1 MNKIE
6 ILTKLLALIKT
17 GQILEIGSEIDKLK
31 KAFEAIYNSEQKES
45 DSQEKD
51 TNNDEVKAESEKL
64 NKDIRAAFESYKKK
78 KKDYY
83 TFIKMEEEKNLILKK
98 EIIADFTKLIEN
110 EKNLGK
116 LFGTIKEIRERWNII
131 GAIPQDKH
139 NKIQAEYSKLSE
151 EFSYN
156 IDIYKELKENDLKK
170 NYSLKNQIIHRAKAL
185 LEEKKIKEVEKSL
198 RKLQNEWDEVGPT
211 FKEHWEKLK
220 EEYWSTVKELYA
232 KIKSHYT
239 NQKEF
244 QKDNLVK
251 KLALI
256 EKVKEIVSKEALEH
270 KEWDKLTKELLE
282 IQKEWKNIGQVP
294 KESNQ
299 KVWNDFRGLFD
310 TFFDAKSTFYA
321 ARNDVFDKKKELK
334 AKLIEKAE
342 ELSKSTDWKN
352 SADALKKLQE
362 DWKKIGHAGQHA
374 EQKLWKSF
382 RSKCDAFFTNR
393 EEHFK
398 KMDADNENNL
408 KQKEALIEKIIAY
421 KHKADPKEVITDL
434 KTFSTEFAEIGNVP
448 FKKKDA
454 IYKAFKNA
462 IDAHYNNLKMD
473 DAEKEKILFEAKLDS
488 LKVSGNAERLFQQE
502 KEKIRNKINDI
513 VKEVANYENNLGFFA
528 NSKGAETLLKGVN
541 ENIEKG
547 KNEID
552 KLKRR
557 LKLFPKE

>member
-6 ILTKLLALIKT
+6 ILKKLLALIKT
-17 GQILEIGSEIDKLK
+17 GEIIEIGSEIDKLK
-31 KAFEAIYNSEQKES
+31 KAFEAIHSSEQKES

-51 TNNDEVKAESEKL
+51 TDNDEVKAESEKL
-64 NKDIRAAFESYKKK
+64 NKDIRAAFELYKKK

-110 EKNLGK
+110 EENLGK
-116 LFGTIKEIRERWNII
+116 LFGTVKEIRERWNII

-170 NYSLKNQIIHRAKAL
+170 NYSLKNQIIHQAKAL
-185 LEEKKIKEVEKSL
+185 LEEKKIKEVERSL

-211 FKEHWEKLK
+211 FKQHWEKLK
-220 EEYWSTVKELYA
+220 EDYWTAVKELYA
-232 KIKSHYT
+232 KIKLHYT
-239 NQKEF
+239 DQKEI
-244 QKDNLVK
+244 QKENLSK

-282 IQKEWKNIGQVP
+282 IQKEWKKIGQVP
-294 KESNQ
+294 KDSNQ

-342 ELSKSTDWKN
+342 ELSKST
-352 SADALKKLQE
+352 
-362 DWKKIGHAGQHA
+362 AGQHA

-382 RSKCDAFFTNR
+382 RTKCDAFFTTR

-398 KMDADNENNL
+398 KMDIENEDNLNL
-408 KQKEALIEKIIAY
+408 KEALIEKIKAY
-421 KHKADPKEVITDL
+421 KHKADPIEVITDL
-434 KTFSTEFAEIGNVP
+434 KAFSTEFTEIGNVP
-448 FKKKDA
+448 FKKKDTV
-454 IYKAFKNA
+454 YKAYKSV
-462 IDAHYNNLKMD
+462 IDEHYNNLKLD

-488 LKVSGNAERLFQQE
+488 LKASGNAEKLFQQE

-528 NSKGAETLLKGVN
+528 NSKGAEALLKGVN
-541 ENIEKG
+541 GNIEKG

>member
-6 ILTKLLALIKT
+6 ILKKLLALIKT
-17 GQILEIGSEIDKLK
+17 GEIIEIGSEIDKLK
-31 KAFEAIYNSEQKES
+31 KAFEAIYSSEQKES
-45 DSQEKD
+45 DSQKKD
-51 TNNDEVKAESEKL
+51 TDNGEVKAESEKL
-64 NKDIRAAFESYKKK
+64 NKDIRAAFELYKKK
-78 KKDYY
+78 KTDYY
-83 TFIKMEEEKNLILKK
+83 AFIKAEEEKNLILKK

-110 EKNLGK
+110 EENLGK
-116 LFGTIKEIRERWNII
+116 LFGTVKEIRERWNII

-151 EFSYN
+151 KFSYN

-170 NYSLKNQIIHRAKAL
+170 NYSLKNQIIHKAKAL
-185 LEEKKIKEVEKSL
+185 LEEKKIKEVERSL

-232 KIKSHYT
+232 KIKLHYT
-239 NQKEF
+239 DQKEL
-244 QKDNLVK
+244 QKENLIK
-251 KLALI
+251 KLDLI
-256 EKVKEIVSKEALEH
+256 EKVKEIISKEALEH
-270 KEWDKLTKELLE
+270 KDWDKLTKELLE
-282 IQKEWKNIGQVP
+282 IQKEWKNIGHVP
-294 KESNQ
+294 KDSNE
-299 KVWNDFRGLFD
+299 KIWNDFRGLFD

-342 ELSKSTDWKN
+342 ALSKSTDWKN
-352 SADALKKLQE
+352 SADALKRLQE

-382 RSKCDAFFTNR
+382 RNKCDAFFTTR

-398 KMDADNENNL
+398 KMDIENEDNL
-408 KQKEALIEKIIAY
+408 KLKEALIEKINAY
-421 KHKADPKEVITDL
+421 KHKSDPNEVITDL
-434 KTFSTEFAEIGNVP
+434 KTFSTEFTEIGNVP
-448 FKKKDA
+448 FKKKDS
-454 IYKAFKNA
+454 IYKGFKNA
-462 IDAHYNNLKMD
+462 IDTHYNNLKMD

-488 LKVSGNAERLFQQE
+488 LKASGNPEKLFQQE

-528 NSKGAETLLKGVN
+528 NSKGAEALLKGVN
-541 ENIEKG
+541 GNIEKG

>member
-6 ILTKLLALIKT
+6 ILKKLLALIKT
-17 GQILEIGSEIDKLK
+17 GEIIEIGSEIDKLK
-31 KAFEAIYNSEQKES
+31 KAFEAIHSSEQKES

-51 TNNDEVKAESEKL
+51 TDNDEVKAESEKL
-64 NKDIRAAFESYKKK
+64 NKDIRAAFELYKKK

-110 EKNLGK
+110 EENLGK
-116 LFGTIKEIRERWNII
+116 LFGTVKEIRERWNII

-170 NYSLKNQIIHRAKAL
+170 NYSLKNQIIQQAKAL
-185 LEEKKIKEVEKSL
+185 LEEKKIKEVERSL

-232 KIKSHYT
+232 KIKLHYID
-239 NQKEF
+239 QKEL
-244 QKDNLVK
+244 QKENLVK

-256 EKVKEIVSKEALEH
+256 EKVKEIVSKEALQH
-270 KEWDKLTKELLE
+270 KDWDKLTKELLE
-282 IQKEWKNIGQVP
+282 IQKEWKNIGHVP
-294 KESNQ
+294 KDSNE
-299 KVWNDFRGLFD
+299 KIWNDFRGLFD

-321 ARNDVFDKKKELK
+321 ARNDVFDKNKELK
-334 AKLIEKAE
+334 AILIEKAE
-342 ELSKSTDWKN
+342 ALSKSTDWKN
-352 SADALKKLQE
+352 SADALKRLQE
-362 DWKKIGHAGQHA
+362 QWKKTGHAGQHT

-398 KMDADNENNL
+398 IMDIENENNL
-408 KQKEALIEKIIAY
+408 KQKEALIEKIRAY
-421 KHKADPKEVITDL
+421 KHKSDPKEVIMDL
-434 KTFSTEFAEIGNVP
+434 KTFSAEFTEIGNVP
-448 FKKKDA
+448 FKKKDS
-454 IYKAFKNA
+454 IYKGFKNA
-462 IDAHYNNLKMD
+462 IDTHYNNLKMG
-473 DAEKEKILFEAKLDS
+473 DAEKEKILFEAKLES
-488 LKVSGNAERLFQQE
+488 LKASGNAERLFQQE

-528 NSKGAETLLKGVN
+528 NSKGAEALLKGVN
-541 ENIEKG
+541 GNIEKG

>member
-6 ILTKLLALIKT
+6 ILKKLLALIEN
-17 GQILEIGSEIDKLK
+17 GELIEISSEIEKLS
-31 KAFEAIYNSEQKES
+31 KAFYAIYNSEKKENIS
-45 DSQEKD
+45 TDQDQEID
-51 TNNDEVKAESEKL
+51 TESEKL
-64 NKDIRAAFESYKKK
+64 NSDIIAALNSYKSTKK
-78 KKDYY
+78 EFYAS
-83 TFIKMEEEKNLILKK
+83 IKAEEEKNLSLKK
-98 EIIADFTKLIEN
+98 EIISDFSKLIEK
-110 EKNLGK
+110 EENLSK
-116 LFGTIKEIRERWNII
+116 LFGTIKEIRERWNAI
-131 GAIPQDKH
+131 GTIPREKQS
-139 NKIQAEYSKLSE
+139 KIQAEYSKLSE
-151 EFSYN
+151 KFSYN
-156 IDIYKELKENDLKK
+156 VDIYKELKENDLKK
-170 NYSLKNQIIHRAKAL
+170 NYSLKNQIIHQVKAL
-185 LEEKKIKEVEKSL
+185 LEEKKIKEVEQSL

-232 KIKSHYT
+232 KIKVHYT
-239 NQKEF
+239 DQKEL
-244 QKDNLVK
+244 QKENLVK

-256 EKVKEIVSKEALEH
+256 EKVKEIISQEPLDH
-270 KEWDKLTKELLE
+270 KGWDKLTKELLE
-282 IQKEWKNIGQVP
+282 LQKEWKNTGHVP
-294 KESNQ
+294 KDSNE
-299 KVWNDFRGLFD
+299 KIWNDFRGLFD
-310 TFFDAKSTFYA
+310 NFFDAKSTFYE

-342 ELSKSTDWKN
+342 ALSKSTDWRN
-352 SADALKKLQE
+352 SADALKRLQE

-382 RSKCDAFFTNR
+382 RTKCDAFFTTR

-398 KMDADNENNL
+398 KLDIENEANL
-408 KQKEALIEKIIAY
+408 KLKEALIEKIKEY
-421 KHKADPKEVITDL
+421 KHKADPKEAIADL
-434 KTFSTEFAEIGNVP
+434 KSFSIEFTEIGNVP

-454 IYKAFKNA
+454 IYKAYKSV
-462 IDAHYNNLKMD
+462 IDEHYNNLKMD

-488 LKVSGNAERLFQQE
+488 LKASSNSESLFEQE

-528 NSKGAETLLKGVN
+528 NSKGAEALLKGVN
-541 ENIEKG
+541 GNIEKG

>member
-6 ILTKLLALIKT
+6 ILKKLLAL
-17 GQILEIGSEIDKLK
+17 LENGELIEISSEIEKLS
-31 KAFEAIYNSEQKES
+31 KAFYAIYNSEKKES
-45 DSQEKD
+45 DSPEKD
-51 TNNDEVKAESEKL
+51 SDIDAETEKL
-64 NKDIRAAFESYKKK
+64 NSDIIAALNAYNLKKK
-78 KKDYY
+78 ELYAS
-83 TFIKMEEEKNLILKK
+83 IKAEEQKNLSLKK
-98 EIIADFTKLIEN
+98 EIISDFSKLIEK
-110 EKNLGK
+110 EDNLSK
-116 LFGTIKEIRERWNII
+116 LFGSIKEIREKWNAI
-131 GAIPQDKH
+131 GTIPREKQS
-139 NKIQAEYSKLSE
+139 KIQAEYSKLSE
-151 EFSYN
+151 KFSYN
-156 IDIYKELKENDLKK
+156 VDIYKELKENDLKK
-170 NYSLKNQIIHRAKAL
+170 NYSLKNQIIHQAKAL
-185 LEEKKIKEVEKSL
+185 LKEKKIKEVEKSL

-232 KIKSHYT
+232 KIKVHYT
-239 NQKEF
+239 DQKEL
-244 QKDNLVK
+244 QKENLVNK
-251 KLALI
+251 IALI
-256 EKVKEIVSKEALEH
+256 EKVKEIISQEALEH
-270 KEWDKLTKELLE
+270 KDWDKLTKELLE
-282 IQKEWKNIGQVP
+282 LQKEWKSTGNVP
-294 KESNQ
+294 KDSNE
-299 KVWNDFRGLFD
+299 KIWNDFRRLFD
-310 TFFDAKSTFYA
+310 TFFEAKSTFYE

-342 ELSKSTDWKN
+342 ALSKSTDWKN
-352 SADALKKLQE
+352 SADALKRLQE

-382 RSKCDAFFTNR
+382 RTKCDAFFTTR

-398 KMDADNENNL
+398 QLDIENEDNL
-408 KQKEALIEKIIAY
+408 KRKEALIEKIKEY
-421 KHKADPKEVITDL
+421 KHAADPKEALADL
-434 KTFSTEFAEIGNVP
+434 KTFSIEFTEIGNVP

-454 IYKAFKNA
+454 IYKAYKSV
-462 IDAHYNNLKMD
+462 IDEHYTNLKMD

-488 LKVSGNAERLFQQE
+488 LKASSNSESLFEQE

-528 NSKGAETLLKGVN
+528 NSKGAEVLLKGVN

>member
-6 ILTKLLALIKT
+6 ILKKLLALIKT
-17 GQILEIGSEIDKLK
+17 GEIIEIGSEIDKLK
-31 KAFEAIYNSEQKES
+31 KAFEAIHSSEQKES

-51 TNNDEVKAESEKL
+51 TDNDEVKAESEKL
-64 NKDIRAAFESYKKK
+64 NKDIRAAFELYKKK

-110 EKNLGK
+110 EENLGK
-116 LFGTIKEIRERWNII
+116 LFGTVKEIRERWNII

-170 NYSLKNQIIHRAKAL
+170 NYSLKNQIIHQAKAL
-185 LEEKKIKEVEKSL
+185 LEEKKIKEVERSL

-211 FKEHWEKLK
+211 FKQHWEKLK
-220 EEYWSTVKELYA
+220 EDYWTAVKELYA
-232 KIKSHYT
+232 KIKLHYT
-239 NQKEF
+239 DQKEI
-244 QKDNLVK
+244 QKENLSK

-282 IQKEWKNIGQVP
+282 IQKEWKKIGQVP
-294 KESNQ
+294 KDSNQ

-352 SADALKKLQE
+352 AADALKRLQE

-382 RSKCDAFFTNR
+382 RTKCDAFFTTR

-398 KMDADNENNL
+398 KMDIENEDNLNL
-408 KQKEALIEKIIAY
+408 KEALIEKIKAY
-421 KHKADPKEVITDL
+421 KHKADPIEVITDL
-434 KTFSTEFAEIGNVP
+434 KAFSTEFTEIGNVP
-448 FKKKDA
+448 FKKKDTV
-454 IYKAFKNA
+454 YKAYKSV
-462 IDAHYNNLKMD
+462 IDEHYNNLKMD

-488 LKVSGNAERLFQQE
+488 LKASGNAEKLFQQE

-528 NSKGAETLLKGVN
+528 NSKGAEALLKGVN
-541 ENIEKG
+541 GNIEKG

>member
-6 ILTKLLALIKT
+6 ILKKLLALIKT
-17 GQILEIGSEIDKLK
+17 GEIIEIGSEIDKLK
-31 KAFEAIYNSEQKES
+31 KAFEAIHSSEQKES

-51 TNNDEVKAESEKL
+51 TDNDEVKAESEKL
-64 NKDIRAAFESYKKK
+64 NKDIRAAFELYKKK

-110 EKNLGK
+110 EENLGK
-116 LFGTIKEIRERWNII
+116 LFGTVKEIRERWNII

-170 NYSLKNQIIHRAKAL
+170 NYSLKNQIIHKAKAL
-185 LEEKKIKEVEKSL
+185 LEEKKIKEVERSL

-232 KIKSHYT
+232 KIKLHYT
-239 NQKEF
+239 DQKEL
-244 QKDNLVK
+244 QKENLIK
-251 KLALI
+251 KLDLI
-256 EKVKEIVSKEALEH
+256 EKVKEIISKEALEH
-270 KEWDKLTKELLE
+270 KDWDKLTKELLE
-282 IQKEWKNIGQVP
+282 IQKEWKNIGHVP
-294 KESNQ
+294 KDSNE
-299 KVWNDFRGLFD
+299 KIWNDFRGLFD

-342 ELSKSTDWKN
+342 ALSKSTDWKN
-352 SADALKKLQE
+352 SADALKRLQE

-382 RSKCDAFFTNR
+382 RNKCDAFFTTR

-398 KMDADNENNL
+398 KMDIENEDNL
-408 KQKEALIEKIIAY
+408 KLKESLIEKINAY
-421 KHKADPKEVITDL
+421 KHKSDPNEVITDL
-434 KTFSTEFAEIGNVP
+434 KTFSTEFTEIGNVP
-448 FKKKDA
+448 FKKKDS
-454 IYKAFKNA
+454 IYKGFKNA
-462 IDAHYNNLKMD
+462 IDTHYNNLKMD

-488 LKVSGNAERLFQQE
+488 LKASGNAEKLFQQE

-528 NSKGAETLLKGVN
+528 NSKGAEALLKGVN
-541 ENIEKG
+541 GNIEKG

>member
-6 ILTKLLALIKT
+6 ILKKLLALIKT
-17 GQILEIGSEIDKLK
+17 GEIIEIGSEIDKLK
-31 KAFEAIYNSEQKES
+31 KAFEAIHSSEQKES

-51 TNNDEVKAESEKL
+51 TDNDEVKAESEKL
-64 NKDIRAAFESYKKK
+64 NKDIRAAFELYKKK

-83 TFIKMEEEKNLILKK
+83 TFIKMEEEKNQILKK

-110 EKNLGK
+110 EENLGK
-116 LFGTIKEIRERWNII
+116 LFGTVKEIRERWNII

-170 NYSLKNQIIHRAKAL
+170 NYSLKNQIIHQAKAL
-185 LEEKKIKEVEKSL
+185 LEEKKIKEVERSL

-211 FKEHWEKLK
+211 FKQHWEKLK
-220 EEYWSTVKELYA
+220 EDYWTAVKELYA
-232 KIKSHYT
+232 KIKLHYT
-239 NQKEF
+239 DQKEI
-244 QKDNLVK
+244 QKENLSK

-282 IQKEWKNIGQVP
+282 IQKEWKKIGQVP
-294 KESNQ
+294 KDSNQ

-352 SADALKKLQE
+352 AADALKRLQE

-382 RSKCDAFFTNR
+382 RTKCDAFFTTR

-398 KMDADNENNL
+398 KMDIENEDNLNL
-408 KQKEALIEKIIAY
+408 KEALIEKIKAY
-421 KHKADPKEVITDL
+421 KHKADPIEVITDL
-434 KTFSTEFAEIGNVP
+434 KAFSTEFTEIGNVP
-448 FKKKDA
+448 FKKKDTV
-454 IYKAFKNA
+454 YKAYKSV
-462 IDAHYNNLKMD
+462 IDEHYNNLKMD

-488 LKVSGNAERLFQQE
+488 LKASGNAEKLFQQE

-528 NSKGAETLLKGVN
+528 NSKGAEALLKGVN
-541 ENIEKG
+541 GNIEKG

>member
-6 ILTKLLALIKT
+6 ILKKLLALIKT
-17 GQILEIGSEIDKLK
+17 GEILEISSEIDKLK
-31 KAFEAIYNSEQKES
+31 KAFEAICNSEQKES

-51 TNNDEVKAESEKL
+51 TDNEEDKAESEKL
-64 NKDIRAAFESYKKK
+64 NKDIRAAFESYKRK

-83 TFIKMEEEKNLILKK
+83 AFIKMEEEKNLILKK

-110 EKNLGK
+110 EENLGK
-116 LFGTIKEIRERWNII
+116 LFGKIKEIRERWNII

-139 NKIQAEYSKLSE
+139 NKIQTEYSKLSE

-170 NYSLKNQIIHRAKAL
+170 NYSLKNQIIHQAKAL
-185 LEEKKIKEVEKSL
+185 LKEKKIKEVETSL
-198 RKLQNEWDEVGPT
+198 RKLQNEWDEIGPT

-220 EEYWSTVKELYA
+220 TEYWTTVKELYA

-239 NQKEF
+239 DQKKFQKE
-244 QKDNLVK
+244 NLVK

-294 KESNQ
+294 KDSNQ

-382 RSKCDAFFTNR
+382 RSKCDAFFRNR

-398 KMDADNENNL
+398 KMDIENEDNL
-408 KQKEALIEKIIAY
+408 KLKEALIEKIKAY
-421 KHKADPKEVITDL
+421 KHKADPKEVIIDL
-434 KTFSTEFAEIGNVP
+434 KKFSTEFGEIGNVP

-488 LKVSGNAERLFQQE
+488 LKASGNAERLFQQE

-528 NSKGAETLLKGVN
+528 NSKGAEALLKGVN

>member
-6 ILTKLLALIKT
+6 ILKKLLALIKT
-17 GQILEIGSEIDKLK
+17 GEIIEIGSEIDKLK
-31 KAFEAIYNSEQKES
+31 KAFEAIHSSEQKES

-51 TNNDEVKAESEKL
+51 TDNDEVKAESEKL
-64 NKDIRAAFESYKKK
+64 NKDIRAAFELYKKK

-110 EKNLGK
+110 EENLGK

-170 NYSLKNQIIHRAKAL
+170 NYSLKNQIIHQAKAL
-185 LEEKKIKEVEKSL
+185 LEEKKIKEVERSL

-211 FKEHWEKLK
+211 FKQHWEKLK
-220 EEYWSTVKELYA
+220 EDYWTAVKELYA
-232 KIKSHYT
+232 KIKLHYT
-239 NQKEF
+239 DQKEI
-244 QKDNLVK
+244 QKENLSK

-282 IQKEWKNIGQVP
+282 IQKEWKKIGQVP
-294 KESNQ
+294 KDSNQ

-352 SADALKKLQE
+352 AADALKRLQE

-382 RSKCDAFFTNR
+382 RTKCDAFFTTR

-398 KMDADNENNL
+398 KMDIENEDNLNL
-408 KQKEALIEKIIAY
+408 KEALIEKIKAY
-421 KHKADPKEVITDL
+421 KHKADPIEVITDL
-434 KTFSTEFAEIGNVP
+434 KAFSTEFTEIGNVP
-448 FKKKDA
+448 FKKKDTV
-454 IYKAFKNA
+454 YKAYKSV
-462 IDAHYNNLKMD
+462 IDEHYNNLKMD

-488 LKVSGNAERLFQQE
+488 LKASGNAEKLFQQE

-528 NSKGAETLLKGVN
+528 NSKGAEALLKGVN
-541 ENIEKG
+541 GNIEKG

>member
-6 ILTKLLALIKT
+6 ILKKLLALIKT
-17 GQILEIGSEIDKLK
+17 GEIIEIGSEIDKLK
-31 KAFEAIYNSEQKES
+31 KAFEAIHSSEQKES

-51 TNNDEVKAESEKL
+51 TDNDEVKAESEKL
-64 NKDIRAAFESYKKK
+64 NKDIRAAFELYKKK
-78 KKDYY
+78 KTDYY
-83 TFIKMEEEKNLILKK
+83 AFIKAEEEKNLILKK

-110 EKNLGK
+110 EENLGK

-170 NYSLKNQIIHRAKAL
+170 NYSLKNQIIHQAKAL
-185 LEEKKIKEVEKSL
+185 LEEKKVKEVETSL

-211 FKEHWEKLK
+211 FKQHWEKLK
-220 EEYWSTVKELYA
+220 EEYWSTVKQLYA
-232 KIKSHYT
+232 KIKLHYT
-239 NQKEF
+239 DQKEL
-244 QKDNLVK
+244 QKENLVK

-256 EKVKEIVSKEALEH
+256 EKVKDIIAQEALEH
-270 KEWDKLTKELLE
+270 KDWEKLTKELLE
-282 IQKEWKNIGQVP
+282 IQKEWKSIGHVP
-294 KESNQ
+294 KDSNE
-299 KVWNDFRGLFD
+299 KIWNDFRGLFD
-310 TFFDAKSTFYA
+310 NFFDAKSTFYA

-342 ELSKSTDWKN
+342 ALSKSTDWKN
-352 SADALKKLQE
+352 SADALKRLQE

-374 EQKLWKSF
+374 EQKLWKLF
-382 RSKCDAFFTNR
+382 RTKCDAFFTAR
-393 EEHFK
+393 DEHFK
-398 KMDADNENNL
+398 KMDIENEDNL
-408 KQKEALIEKIIAY
+408 KLKKALIEKIKAY
-421 KHKADPKEVITDL
+421 KHKADPKEVIMDL
-434 KTFSTEFAEIGNVP
+434 KTFSAEFTEIGNVP
-448 FKKKDA
+448 FNKKDS
-454 IYKAFKNA
+454 IYKGFKNA
-462 IDAHYNNLKMD
+462 IDTHYNNLKMD

-488 LKVSGNAERLFQQE
+488 LKASGNAERLFQQE

-528 NSKGAETLLKGVN
+528 NSKGAEALLKGVN
-541 ENIEKG
+541 GNIEKG